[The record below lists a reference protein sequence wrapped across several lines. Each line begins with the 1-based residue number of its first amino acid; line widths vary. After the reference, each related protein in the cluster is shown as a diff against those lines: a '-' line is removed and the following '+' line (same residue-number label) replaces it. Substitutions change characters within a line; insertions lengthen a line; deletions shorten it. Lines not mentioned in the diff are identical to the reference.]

1 MRETAFIKQNKNK
14 WLEYEKAIFTN
25 LRTKPDYLA
34 HLYIQLMNDLSYAQ
48 TYYPKSKITDYLN
61 NLAAQTY
68 QKIYKTKRLEENRLK
83 YFFTTEVPLLLYEY
97 RSYLYFSFLIFFVLI
112 GIGAISTKYDLAFV
126 RLILGDSYVDTTL
139 TNIKNGD
146 SMAIYKS
153 GSNFGNFI
161 LITFNNLGVGLRMFM
176 YGIFGGVGTLV
187 YMFYNGIMLG
197 SFQYFF
203 IQQNELASSL
213 RGIWLHGTLE
223 ISALVIEAAAGFII
237 GGSLLFPKTF
247 SRLASFKIGFKNA
260 FKIALTTLPLTV
272 VAGFIEGYITR
283 YAKEMPVVL
292 NYSIILLSLSIV
304 IFYYVIYPRIL
315 HKSFNSKPL

>member
-1 MRETAFIKQNKNK
+1 MRETAFIKHNKNK

-48 TYYPKSKITDYLN
+48 TYYPKSKTTDYLN

-97 RSYLYFSFLIFFVLI
+97 KSYLYFSFLVFFVLI
-112 GIGAISTKYDLAFV
+112 GIGAVSTKYDLAFV

-161 LITFNNLGVGLRMFM
+161 LITFNNLSVGLRMFM
-176 YGIFGGVGTLV
+176 YGIFGGVGTLI

-213 RGIWLHGTLE
+213 KGIWLHGTLE
-223 ISALVIEAAAGFII
+223 ISALIIESAAGFII

-260 FKIALTTLPLTV
+260 FKIVLTTLPLTV

-304 IFYYVIYPRIL
+304 IFYYLIYPRIL
-315 HKSFNSKPL
+315 HKSFNSKTL